1 MKYLTT
7 QNSYKTAKTPVS
19 WFARKF
25 PTSIFYAKMF
35 RVVLEAAR
43 FSKKGDYTSER
54 WIQSS
59 IDIVKAIES
68 VGGSFELLNIAAHR
82 KLESA
87 CVFIANHMSILE
99 TFVLPCL
106 IQPYRDVTFV
116 VKESLISYP
125 FFKHVMVNRD
135 PVVVGRVNPRQDLRT
150 VLEDGHKRLNQ
161 NISLVIF
168 PQTTRSLFFDTKK
181 FNTLGIKLAKRA
193 NVPAIPIAVKTDTW
207 GIGRWFKDFGKINPS
222 LPVHICF
229 GDPLYV
235 EGSGK
240 EEHNQIVAFISAKL
254 DSWR

>member
-7 QNSYKTAKTPVS
+7 QNSYKTPKPQASWVS
-19 WFARKF
+19 RIF
-25 PTSIFYAKMF
+25 PTSMFYIKMF
-35 RVVLEAAR
+35 RVVLEASK
-43 FSKKGDYTSER
+43 FSKKGEYTSER

-59 IDIVKAIES
+59 LDIVEAIES
-68 VGGSFELLNIAAHR
+68 IGGSFDLENISAHG
-82 KLESA
+82 KLKSP

-116 VKESLISYP
+116 VKESLITYP
-125 FFKHVMVNRD
+125 FFKHVMVSRD
-135 PVVVGRVNPRQDLRT
+135 PVVVGRVNPRQDLKT
-150 VLEDGHKRLNQ
+150 VLQEGHRRLNQ
-161 NISLVIF
+161 NISIVIF
-168 PQTTRSLFFDTKK
+168 PQTTRSLFFDTDK

-193 NVPAIPIAVKTDTW
+193 KVPAIPIALKTDTW
-207 GIGRWFKDFGKINPS
+207 GIGRWFKDFGKIYPS
-222 LPVHICF
+222 LPVRMCF
-229 GDPLYV
+229 GDPMNV